1 MGKKDKISITVDRD
15 VIDGFEKKIEVGT
28 FRNKSHAFEFA
39 AKKYLVEQES

>member
-15 VIDGFEKKIEVGT
+15 VIDGFAKKIEAGT